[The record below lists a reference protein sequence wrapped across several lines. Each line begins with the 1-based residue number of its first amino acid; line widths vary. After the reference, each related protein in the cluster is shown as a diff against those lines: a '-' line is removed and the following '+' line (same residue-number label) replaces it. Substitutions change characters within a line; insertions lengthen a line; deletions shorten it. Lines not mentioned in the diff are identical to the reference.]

1 METSLFLGKVI
12 GWILVIS
19 ALAAFSQR
27 KNIGRMLQDFSNN
40 IGLTYFSGMMALII
54 GLLIVT
60 SHNIWTSDWRV
71 LITLVGWL
79 SILKGVIRMFAPERA
94 LSWGISIVAKRGV
107 YVTALLVFLV
117 IGVVLIRVT

>member
-27 KNIGRMLQDFSNN
+27 KNIGRILQDFSNN

-79 SILKGVIRMFAPERA
+79 SILK
-94 LSWGISIVAKRGV
+94 
-107 YVTALLVFLV
+107 
-117 IGVVLIRVT
+117 